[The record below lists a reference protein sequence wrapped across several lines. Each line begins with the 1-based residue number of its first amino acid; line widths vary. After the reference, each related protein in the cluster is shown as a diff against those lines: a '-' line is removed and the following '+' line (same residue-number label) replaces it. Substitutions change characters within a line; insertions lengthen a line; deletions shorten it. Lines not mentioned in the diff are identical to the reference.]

1 MKALCDKYARKLATQ
16 GLCEPDTALVG
27 GLDAELEWN
36 RPDPRIATLAP
47 LFDLLPIN
55 SLVFAPPAEPYATII
70 DHLAALAPGA
80 TAQGAPM
87 NSLRPEDTETRTFLH
102 DIPICREF
110 SAPAMAAALSR
121 RKAVIVPGQGIV
133 SCGTVSPEQG
143 FVFFSSTVFAC
154 FVLFFSR
161 YLAEA
166 RQGGP
171 DARFRAAFE
180 AASALLPGP
189 RRDQPPLA
197 RTIPPTHDTAL
208 AAMAETGRAVVGHG
222 LVDSFFGNI
231 SCRLGDTILISQ
243 TGSSLD
249 ELEGCIDACPMDGS
263 STAGLTASSELSAHE
278 DVYRRGPARC
288 ILHGHPRFSVIM
300 SMDCDRPDCPDR
312 GRCHV
317 RCTQCRTV
325 EGVPIVPGEVG
336 TGPTGLCNTLPPALA
351 DPARTGAAIVHGH
364 GLFTASAA
372 GFAEAFATLLDTENR
387 CREAY
392 FLRVADLLS
401 GRVSG

>member
-1 MKALCDKYARKLATQ
+1 MKALCDKYARKLEDQ
-16 GLCEPDTALVG
+16 GLSQPGQALVG

-36 RPDPRIATLAP
+36 RPDPRIDALAP

-70 DHLAALAPGA
+70 DHLTAPGPGGQ
-80 TAQGAPM
+80 AQDDPV

-102 DIPICREF
+102 DIPVCREF
-110 SAPAMAAALSR
+110 SPQAMADALAR
-121 RKAVIVPGQGIV
+121 RKAVIVPGQGVV

-161 YLAEA
+161 FLAEA
-166 RQGGP
+166 RAGGP
-171 DARFRAAFE
+171 DAGFRAAYE
-180 AASALLPGP
+180 AAVSRLPAV
-189 RRDQPPLA
+189 RQDLPPLS
-197 RTIPPTHDTAL
+197 RTVPPTPDEAL
-208 AAMAETGRAVVGHG
+208 AAMAAAGRAVVGHG

-231 SCRLGDTILISQ
+231 SCRLGETILISQ

-263 STAGLTASSELSAHE
+263 STAGLTASSELTAHE
-278 DVYRRGPARC
+278 DVYRQGPARC
-288 ILHGHPRFSVIM
+288 IVHGHPRFSVIL
-300 SMDCDRPDCPDR
+300 SMDCDRPDCAHR

-317 RCTQCRTV
+317 ACPECRTV

-351 DPARTGAAIVHGH
+351 AHGAAIVHGH
-364 GLFTASAA
+364 GLFTASTI
-372 GFAEAFATLLDTENR
+372 GLAEAFATLLDTENR

-392 FLRVADLLS
+392 FRRLEGLLS
-401 GRVSG
+401 GRAPA

>member
-1 MKALCDKYARKLATQ
+1 MKALCDKYARKLAAQ
-16 GLCEPDTALVG
+16 GLCAPDAALVG

-36 RPDPRIATLAP
+36 RIDPRIATLAP

-55 SLVFAPPAEPYATII
+55 SLVFAPLAEPYATIVG
-70 DHLAALAPGA
+70 HLAATPPGE
-80 TAQGAPM
+80 PPVD
-87 NSLRPEDTETRTFLH
+87 SLRPEDTETRTFLH
-102 DIPICREF
+102 EIPVCREF
-110 SAPAMAAALSR
+110 SAPAMAGALAR
-121 RKAVIVPGQGIV
+121 RKAIIVPGQGIV

-166 RQGGP
+166 KAGGP
-171 DARFRAAFE
+171 SAAFRAAF
-180 AASALLPGP
+180 ASAVAHLPAM
-189 RRDQPPLA
+189 RHDQPPLA
-197 RTIPPTHDTAL
+197 HTIPDDPETAL
-208 AAMAETGRAVVGHG
+208 AAMAEAGRAVVGHG

-231 SCRLGDTILISQ
+231 SCRIGDTILISQ

-278 DVYRRGPARC
+278 DVYLRGDARC

-300 SMDCDRPDCPDR
+300 SMDCDRQDCPHR

-317 RCTQCRTV
+317 ACTECRTV
-325 EGVPIVPGEVG
+325 EGVPVVPGEVG

-351 DPARTGAAIVHGH
+351 ASGAAIVHGH
-364 GLFTASAA
+364 GLFTASHV
-372 GFAEAFATLLDTENR
+372 GFAQAFATLLDTENR

-392 FLRVADLLS
+392 FRRLNALLS
-401 GRVSG
+401 GRAPA